1 MTEPNQS
8 RHRSTGWPIGVA
20 AGVGTS
26 LGAMVGS
33 VTGDWSWT
41 PIVLSA
47 CMSLGVIAA
56 WRTQTTGNAP
66 PASDDGFS

>member
-1 MTEPNQS
+1 MTEPNRS
-8 RHRSTGWPIGVA
+8 RNRPTGWLIGVA

-41 PIVLSA
+41 PMILSA
-47 CMSLGVIAA
+47 CLSLGAIAA
-56 WRTQTTGNAP
+56 WHTQR
-66 PASDDGFS
+66 